1 MINQNIKARETKMEF
16 LVSLDTLIKKLHTYS
31 PVKEIFNVMSYLVHR
46 RWKEN
51 VEGYACPDSESRAL
65 KIWYVADAWQ
75 RLVVGGDSPQSM
87 ALPTVIRRMTGC
99 KETTNLQSCA
109 DFGSSS
115 TSVC

>member
-1 MINQNIKARETKMEF
+1 M
-16 LVSLDTLIKKLHTYS
+16 L
-31 PVKEIFNVMSYLVHR
+31 YLVHR
-46 RWKEN
+46 RWKES

-87 ALPTVIRRMTGC
+87 ALPTVIRGMTGC

>member
-1 MINQNIKARETKMEF
+1 
-16 LVSLDTLIKKLHTYS
+16 
-31 PVKEIFNVMSYLVHR
+31 MSYLVHR

-51 VEGYACPDSESRAL
+51 VVGYACPDSESRAL

-99 KETTNLQSCA
+99 KETTNFQSCA